1 MPLQIVDD
9 LFIEIEAGQED
20 FHGDKDSRT
29 AARTQRRKGSA
40 LHDSDWDDL
49 GHEASYPQFVGDA
62 DDLVDVLISG
72 AGFLGDTLP
81 TILRTSFLRIT
92 MQDAFSS
99 RFSP

>member
-1 MPLQIVDD
+1 MSFQVVDD

-49 GHEASYPQFVGDA
+49 GHEAADPQFIGNPDHFI
-62 DDLVDVLISG
+62 DVLISG
-72 AGFLGDTLP
+72 GGVSATSVNFRCQM
-81 TILRTSFLRIT
+81 ILSTT
-92 MQDAFSS
+92 A
-99 RFSP
+99 